1 MSNDGF
7 REICNMSSQ
16 NANVLNDI
24 TNTSQS
30 GRSIQ
35 RISQNTAS
43 RPGCGRRRLGAST
56 RTNTVNG
63 NPIRSRGDCDS
74 AVNLSTSQTYPSS
87 YSLSQL
93 SESTISV
100 ADPFLD
106 TQARDCVLS
115 VTPQSSVSLSSSRSD
130 VLDNGTLVNL
140 SNVSSITHPNRT
152 RPTRSSIRAMSSNRL
167 SNSNISDVDTNT
179 TRSVDSSFSRYW
191 DCGVADH
198 RCQHCQAVLWYKER
212 SIKWYTPHS
221 PKFAVCYGDGKV
233 KVDYMCEP
241 PVLLTALCNYN
252 GGQCSKNFRKHIKLI
267 YSLFAFTSTGG
278 RINRDIND
286 GHGPYTLRLNGHD
299 HHRIRTLFP
308 THVDGQDVTLRLLVQ
323 QLTSMLEFNNVLV
336 KAFRMAKEFAAL
348 IPGDGGPRYMIQ
360 QYHDAM
366 AICRWARAPDLFV
379 TMTCNPCWIVIAR
392 HVEDH
397 IPGQHVNDMPNK
409 RGLPHC
415 HIIVFLHDEDKL
427 SSPEKIDK
435 FISAGLPSKDAD
447 PIGFEAVR
455 SHMIHGPCGAYA
467 SDSSCMNNGECTKGF
482 PKRYCESTYISPE
495 GWPHYARP
503 NNGREANVGSR
514 NIMLDNRYVVPH
526 NRDLLV
532 KYDCHINV
540 EWCNQ
545 GSLVKYLFSY
555 ITKGSDRS
563 TVVIESG
570 NNNSRTTY
578 QSLLNNDNEIEEF
591 LNCRYVSACEAC
603 WKIFNYDL
611 HYRSIAVE
619 RLPFHEE
626 KCNRVYFRDN
636 DAPEVIAE
644 RISSSK
650 TKFTEWM
657 VANQKYPEGRCLTYV
672 DYPTMFTWHD
682 DIKAWKPRKS
692 GKCIGRIYYVT
703 PAMGEKFYLRMLL
716 NIVRGARSHEEI
728 RTVDRVVYPTYMA
741 TCKAYHLLGDD
752 TEWIDTIRSGSQWQ
766 RGLQLIDLFVS
777 ILLFCDVADIGQFFT
792 SSLPYLAPDVVHAQR
807 CRLLNPHI
815 VFTDEEIQNYT
826 LLEIESVLNS
836 GNRSLSDFLKLPHID
851 RLILNMAG
859 NRLIAAERMYNI
871 ETEKNYLP
879 SSARNGG
886 VFFVYGCGGTR
897 KTYLWRKIISRIRLT
912 GKVVLSVSSSGI
924 ASLLLPRGRTSHSR
938 FRIPIDLDKD
948 SCCAIDVTSDLA
960 ELIKVAELIIWDE
973 APLRHR
979 HAFEAVDRTFWDI
992 CKDHVRGGHN
1002 KVFGGKVVVLGGD
1015 FRQIL
1020 PVVTNGTRFDVVTSA
1035 VNKSD
1040 IIWRNCRVYV
1050 LSINMRLRDPT
1061 LADSD
1066 VEQLRLFTNWLLDM
1080 GDCRLPAIALDGED
1094 EATWITIPDDLL
1106 LLAS

>member
-1 MSNDGF
+1 MVIKTYVMMLYGDDLVDKFSTLILHEWDNVCFKLLF
-7 REICNMSSQ
+7 RV
-16 NANVLNDI
+16 VLYILMLLCYD
-24 TNTSQS
+24 
-30 GRSIQ
+30 
-35 RISQNTAS
+35 
-43 RPGCGRRRLGAST
+43 L
-56 RTNTVNG
+56 
-63 NPIRSRGDCDS
+63 
-74 AVNLSTSQTYPSS
+74 
-87 YSLSQL
+87 
-93 SESTISV
+93 
-100 ADPFLD
+100 
-106 TQARDCVLS
+106 
-115 VTPQSSVSLSSSRSD
+115 TPKLLVSL
-130 VLDNGTLVNL
+130 
-140 SNVSSITHPNRT
+140 
-152 RPTRSSIRAMSSNRL
+152 
-167 SNSNISDVDTNT
+167 
-179 TRSVDSSFSRYW
+179 RYKFR
-191 DCGVADH
+191 GV
-198 RCQHCQAVLWYKER
+198 K
-212 SIKWYTPHS
+212 
-221 PKFAVCYGDGKV
+221 
-233 KVDYMCEP
+233 
-241 PVLLTALCNYN
+241 
-252 GGQCSKNFRKHIKLI
+252 
-267 YSLFAFTSTGG
+267 
-278 RINRDIND
+278 
-286 GHGPYTLRLNGHD
+286 
-299 HHRIRTLFP
+299 
-308 THVDGQDVTLRLLVQ
+308 
-323 QLTSMLEFNNVLV
+323 
-336 KAFRMAKEFAAL
+336 
-348 IPGDGGPRYMIQ
+348 
-360 QYHDAM
+360 
-366 AICRWARAPDLFV
+366 
-379 TMTCNPCWIVIAR
+379 
-392 HVEDH
+392 
-397 IPGQHVNDMPNK
+397 
-409 RGLPHC
+409 
-415 HIIVFLHDEDKL
+415 
-427 SSPEKIDK
+427 
-435 FISAGLPSKDAD
+435 AGLPSKDVD
-447 PIGFEAVR
+447 PIGFEVVR

-467 SDSSCMNNGECTKGF
+467 SDSSYMNKGECTKGF
-482 PKRYCESTYISPE
+482 LKRYCESTYISPE

-526 NRDLLV
+526 NRDLL
-532 KYDCHINV
+532 K
-540 EWCNQ
+540 
-545 GSLVKYLFSY
+545 
-555 ITKGSDRS
+555 
-563 TVVIESG
+563 
-570 NNNSRTTY
+570 
-578 QSLLNNDNEIEEF
+578 
-591 LNCRYVSACEAC
+591 
-603 WKIFNYDL
+603 
-611 HYRSIAVE
+611 
-619 RLPFHEE
+619 
-626 KCNRVYFRDN
+626 
-636 DAPEVIAE
+636 

-650 TKFTEWM
+650 TKCTEWM

-836 GNRSLSDFLKLPHID
+836 GNRSLSDFPELPHID
-851 RLILNMAG
+851 RLMLNMAG

-886 VFFVYGCGGTR
+886 VFFVYGCGGTG
-897 KTYLWRKIISRIRLT
+897 KTYLWRTIISRIRLT
-912 GKVVLSVSSSGI
+912 GKVVLSVASSGI
-924 ASLLLPRGRTSHSR
+924 ASLLLPGGRTSHSR

-973 APLRHR
+973 APLQHR

-1040 IIWRNCRVYV
+1040 VIWRNCRVYV

-1080 GDCRLPAIALDGED
+1080 GDGRLPAIALDGED
-1094 EATWITIPDDLL
+1094 EATWITILDDLL
-1106 LLAS
+1106 LPWHKDLS